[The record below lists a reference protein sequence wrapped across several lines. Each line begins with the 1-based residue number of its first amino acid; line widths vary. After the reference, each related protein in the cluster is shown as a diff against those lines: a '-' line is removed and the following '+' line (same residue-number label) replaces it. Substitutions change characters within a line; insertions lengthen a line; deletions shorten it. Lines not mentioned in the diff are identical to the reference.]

1 MALADADVPIP
12 RRAENSSIQA
22 SGWLAGLGAVAGFGA
37 LAASSCCVLPL
48 ALAGLGAGSAVF
60 GGLEILANW
69 RPLLLGG
76 AVVVVLAAWILLF
89 RRRAVACNVDGS
101 CSAYAASKSARVLLS
116 LGTLFVVLSV
126 AWDPYIESFLLKLV
140 R

>member
-1 MALADADVPIP
+1 MLTAR
-12 RRAENSSIQA
+12 RRAAPA
-22 SGWLAGLGAVAGFGA
+22 SGA

-60 GGLEILANW
+60 GGLEVLANW

-76 AVVVVLAAWILLF
+76 AVVVVLVGWTLFFWRRSAAS
-89 RRRAVACNVDGS
+89 CVDGS
-101 CSAYAASKSARVLLS
+101 CAVYTPAKSAGVY
-116 LGTLFVVLSV
+116 LSV
-126 AWDPYIESFLLKLV
+126 ATAFIAVSIIWDPYIEPVLLKLV

>member
-1 MALADADVPIP
+1 MALTDTAAPLP
-12 RRAENSSIQA
+12 RRTGNGPGEV

-60 GGLEILANW
+60 GGLEVLVNW
-69 RPLLLGG
+69 QPLLLGG
-76 AVVVVLAAWILLF
+76 AVVAVAAAWTLLF
-89 RRRAVACNVDGS
+89 RRRSVACNVDGS
-101 CSAYAASKSARVLLS
+101 CSAASNSARVLLS
-116 LGTLFVVLSV
+116 LGTAFVMLSV
-126 AWDPYIESFLLKLV
+126 GWGPYVEPFLLRLV